1 MLKGDN
7 NVLLQQTSN
16 WLLQVVRR
24 GDATTPAGSLNWLKV
39 RVYID
44 LQFAVVSVVQLSNG
58 WGIAN
63 HGCGIAAEWV
73 GRSKPWVGLGS
84 I

>member
-1 MLKGDN
+1 MQPPILWRVQGDN

-39 RVYID
+39 RAYID
-44 LQFAVVSVVQLSNG
+44 LQSVG
-58 WGIAN
+58 
-63 HGCGIAAEWV
+63 
-73 GRSKPWVGLGS
+73 
-84 I
+84 

>member
-1 MLKGDN
+1 VQGDN

-39 RVYID
+39 RVYSD
-44 LQFAVVSVVQLSNG
+44 LQSVG
-58 WGIAN
+58 
-63 HGCGIAAEWV
+63 
-73 GRSKPWVGLGS
+73 
-84 I
+84 